1 MLRLLANKDRLMSM
15 RLIGIDFGK
24 KRVGIAISDDKGLM
38 AFPRAVMPNDNFLV
52 SEIANLV
59 KSQGIE
65 TIVLGESKDFKM
77 MDNPIMSKIRMFAD
91 ELERATGIAVTYEP
105 ELLTSHQAAHFQ
117 GKNEMTDASAA
128 AIILQSYID
137 RRMEELGNRK

>member
-1 MLRLLANKDRLMSM
+1 MRILDNTENM

-24 KRVGIAISDDKGLM
+24 KRVGIAISDDKGMM
-38 AFPRAVMPNDNFLV
+38 AFPREVLPNNNYLV
-52 SEIANLV
+52 SELAKLV

-77 MDNPIMSKIRMFAD
+77 IDNPIMSKIRMFAD
-91 ELERATGIAVTYEP
+91 ELERATGVVVIYEP
-105 ELLTSHQAAHFQ
+105 EVLTSHQAAHFQ

-137 RRMEELGNRK
+137 RRMEELGNRR